1 MLCSRNYGMGADGL
15 IEVTNKSGYEMILR
29 NADASSAEMSGN
41 GLRCLGHFLTR
52 GESDPNETIEVR
64 TKAGNRAY
72 RRLGGVS
79 SRQAYR
85 VRGETS
91 MSSGEI
97 LERIEV
103 DGYPAWRVDMGNP
116 HLVIFGPDLDEDP
129 RWLAELD
136 IEERGAAIS
145 ASTPG
150 GSNVEWTSRS
160 SDGSL
165 MMRVWERGVGP
176 TLACG
181 TGSCAAYLANFE
193 ITGSHLPITVHNP
206 GGDLGVREGDGSL
219 WLQGESVFVGEIQ
232 VTPQQLIALVQQ

>member
-1 MLCSRNYGMGADGL
+1 MGADGL
-15 IEVTNKSGYEMILR
+15 IEVTNKGGYEMSLR
-29 NADASSAEMSGN
+29 NADASNAEMSGN

-52 GESDPNETIEVR
+52 GESDPNEAIEVR
-64 TKAGNRAY
+64 TKAGNRTY
-72 RRLGGVS
+72 RRLGGDA

-97 LERIEV
+97 LERMVV
-103 DGYPAWRVDMGNP
+103 DGYPSWRVDMGNP
-116 HLVIFGPDLDEDP
+116 HLVVFGPPMDEDP
-129 RWLAELD
+129 RWLGELD
-136 IEERGAAIS
+136 IERRGSTIS

-150 GSNVEWTSRS
+150 GTNVEWISRRG
-160 SDGSL
+160 DGSL
-165 MMRVWERGVGP
+165 VMRVWERGVGS

-181 TGSCAAYLANFE
+181 TGSCAAFLANSE
-193 ITGSHLPITVHNP
+193 ITGASIPVTVHNP
-206 GGDLGVREGDGSL
+206 GGDLGVREGEGSL